1 MASFNPK
8 KIDIS
13 KINSG
18 VEYADGDGISPSAI
32 NDPIEG
38 TLYSQIITDNLSQ
51 APDVSEANQ
60 YGTVGVSF
68 VDGNIVNGVQTKK
81 LKFSNLKGKD
91 GTNGVSIINA
101 TAGTPTITDETTITP
116 ITFEFSDTTTKT
128 VNVSA
133 QKGKTGETG
142 ATGKTGAT
150 GPRGATGAKI
160 LSTTLI
166 GEASNGGYKYQQT
179 FDDGSIATF
188 VAPRGP
194 AGKDGGVTD
203 YNNLTSKPI
212 INQDILANGFTP
224 VENTYYRHTG
234 NTSETYTKGVIY
246 YYDGAVF
253 KAIDGSGSGGGSA
266 NYTKIESTIPTSA
279 WVSIAPS
286 WIGQNALTWSVR
298 ESAYYTQGGTEDLGL
313 VIGSTYTATLT
324 IDGTD
329 YTPEYSNVMEADGM
343 NAYVAQFN
351 SSVMLQILDHCAG
364 FDTQGNFTVGNG
376 YYVMVMLVGETV
388 PSSIIVKSFSGAE
401 KISAAIENSAI
412 KVNSAVKMFIDYSG
426 KIKAVGKAS
435 GSLTVSAN
443 AIPTVEIPYAIEITD
458 TNVEGLFEIINSYVP
473 DISKIPTQQQADWA
487 QTDDTAVDYIKN
499 KPAIPEI
506 PTIPTNLPQTANG
519 STTQT
524 WAKGET
530 TIEVS
535 DSSITLTSDIDIIL
549 SYEGEITGTFTTGK
563 FTLQANPALTKN
575 VTFKYKIKQT
585 SGYGQIN
592 IINNYRIPKRTY
604 SSNYLRENTLVLT
617 SVWVSSSAYSQY
629 PYQAEISITDLDW
642 LKKRLPVKPVES
654 IGKITADVV
663 FDVAEA
669 LSGIFAPVCSVVKP
683 ASDNED
689 VKVIIYASEVPSAS
703 SITIPTIKLTYEG
716 TCGV

>member
-1 MASFNPK
+1 MSK
-8 KIDIS
+8 LWRVIS
-13 KINSG
+13 DGETEQVLLETSAENVTVADTGEKLEATT
-18 VEYADGDGISPSAI
+18 VEGALSELADGV
-32 NDPIEG
+32 N
-38 TLYSQIITDNLSQ
+38 
-51 APDVSEANQ
+51 EARRA
-60 YGTVGVSF
+60 
-68 VDGNIVNGVQTKK
+68 NIVDVGQ
-81 LKFSNLKGKD
+81 
-91 GTNGVSIINA
+91 
-101 TAGTPTITDETTITP
+101 GTPTTENGNTITP
-116 ITFEFSDTTTKT
+116 INFIFSNGTNKT
-128 VNVSA
+128 VNIYA
-133 QKGKTGETG
+133 KQGETG
-142 ATGKTGAT
+142 ATG
-150 GPRGATGAKI
+150 ATGAKI
-160 LSTTLI
+160 VSTDLI
-166 GEASNGGYKYQQT
+166 GHTDGGDNIYQQT
-179 FDDGSIATF
+179 FDNGSKAKFIA
-188 VAPRGP
+188 PKG
-194 AGKDGGVTD
+194 DSGVDD
-203 YNNLTSKPI
+203 YEELKSQPI
-212 INQDILANGFTP
+212 IYAILNSISNP
-224 VENTYYRHTG
+224 VENTYYKHVGATTERFINGYIYLYTG
-234 NTSETYTKGVIY
+234 GQYN
-246 YYDGAVF
+246 
-253 KAIDGSGSGGGSA
+253 AIDGSGSGGGSA

-279 WVSIAPS
+279 WVSSAPS
-286 WIGQNALTWSVR
+286 WIGQNALTWSTR
-298 ESAYYTQGGTEDLGL
+298 ENTYYIKGGTEDLGL

-364 FDTQGNFTVGNG
+364 FDTAGNFTVGNG
-376 YYVMVMLVGETV
+376 YYVMVMLIGETV
-388 PSSIIVKSFSGAE
+388 PSSVIVKSFSGAE

-443 AIPTVEIPYAIEITD
+443 AIPTVDIPYAIEITD
-458 TNVEGLFEIINSYVP
+458 TNTEGLFEVINSYVP
-473 DISKIPTQQQADWA
+473 DISKIPTQQQADWE

-499 KPAIPEI
+499 KPTIPTIPE
-506 PTIPTNLPQTANG
+506 IPTNLPQTAVG
-519 STTQT
+519 STNQT

-549 SYEGEITGTFTTGK
+549 SYEGQITGTFTTGK

-604 SSNYLRENTLVLT
+604 SSNYLRENTPVQT

-683 ASDNED
+683 ASDAED
-689 VKVIIYASEVPSAS
+689 VKVIIYASEVPSA